1 MHVQIYLDIF
11 NRNRSEKI
19 ETYKLNEKLGK
30 TYAGNLN
37 DFVETGIYW
46 VNYGGSA
53 NLPRDRAGALM
64 VVSNI
69 DHSYLVQF
77 FGDTVDRYFIRHKEG
92 DSWSAWKEYTTK
104 SYVDNKFLIIDKL
117 FTFPE
122 GTTTRGTLNGDKGS
136 IDNKGK
142 TLINYSVLGVNSG
155 SEFHVQN
162 MVVNLDGSYSVIYD
176 KQGANSFNAR
186 ISMLFI

>member
-1 MHVQIYLDIF
+1 MSKGENINDSKFCRFGFYSGQGLLNAPTAGWFQWLTFPLNGNIKYPAQLGFWIDNHTNNARMYT
-11 NRNRSEKI
+11 RAMSSATGSEIWSSWNEIITNDKI
-19 ETYKLNEKLGK
+19 
-30 TYAGNLN
+30 
-37 DFVETGIYW
+37 
-46 VNYGGSA
+46 
-53 NLPRDRAGALM
+53 
-64 VVSNI
+64 
-69 DHSYLVQF
+69 
-77 FGDTVDRYFIRHKEG
+77 
-92 DSWSAWKEYTTK
+92 
-104 SYVDNKFLIIDKL
+104 LIIDKL

-176 KQGANSFNAR
+176 KQGTNSFNAR
-186 ISMLFI
+186 ISMLFM

>member
-1 MHVQIYLDIF
+1 MYTRALSDVTGVFVWKNWVEIA
-11 NRNRSEKI
+11 
-19 ETYKLNEKLGK
+19 TKL
-30 TYAGNLN
+30 
-37 DFVETGIYW
+37 
-46 VNYGGSA
+46 
-53 NLPRDRAGALM
+53 
-64 VVSNI
+64 
-69 DHSYLVQF
+69 
-77 FGDTVDRYFIRHKEG
+77 
-92 DSWSAWKEYTTK
+92 
-104 SYVDNKFLIIDKL
+104 YVDDKFLIVNKL

-176 KQGANSFNAR
+176 KQGTNSFNAR
-186 ISMLFI
+186 ISMLFM

>member
-1 MHVQIYLDIF
+1 
-11 NRNRSEKI
+11 
-19 ETYKLNEKLGK
+19 
-30 TYAGNLN
+30 
-37 DFVETGIYW
+37 
-46 VNYGGSA
+46 
-53 NLPRDRAGALM
+53 M
-64 VVSNI
+64 VISNS

-92 DSWSAWKEYTTK
+92 NNWSAWKEYTTK
-104 SYVDNKFLIIDKL
+104 SYIDNKFLIIDKL

>member
-1 MHVQIYLDIF
+1 MYTRALSDVTGVFVWKNWVEIA
-11 NRNRSEKI
+11 
-19 ETYKLNEKLGK
+19 TKL
-30 TYAGNLN
+30 
-37 DFVETGIYW
+37 
-46 VNYGGSA
+46 
-53 NLPRDRAGALM
+53 
-64 VVSNI
+64 
-69 DHSYLVQF
+69 
-77 FGDTVDRYFIRHKEG
+77 
-92 DSWSAWKEYTTK
+92 
-104 SYVDNKFLIIDKL
+104 YVDDKFLIVNKL